1 VTTRPWQTRVG
12 ILGCEFGAQAEFI
25 LRKDFFLAPIYS
37 PPLWSSN
44 RSFSH
49 AGECG
54 SRGAERTEGP
64 QPSCRRLSKP
74 LLLCLHGGPCT
85 NQGWRRE
92 RERRGHRR
100 TCGRSMVP
108 GSRGSPHSLLC
119 LRRIRPANSNSI
131 AFYVPGGSASTSGRG
146 AFPRHALAD
155 PDLQWLLEG
164 EGGRRR
170 GRVVLVHRWSF
181 ERGDVRHTCLPA
193 RARGK
198 VEVEVGRPEL
208 GGGGETRGNHSLR
221 RSRVAVVVPSRIR
234 RSCWSPSQGLRVA
247 RLR

>member
-85 NQGWRRE
+85 NRGWRRE
-92 RERRGHRR
+92 RERGGVTAAHVEGAWYRGAGAVR
-100 TCGRSMVP
+100 T
-108 GSRGSPHSLLC
+108 LC
-119 LRRIRPANSNSI
+119 
-131 AFYVPGGSASTSGRG
+131 SASAGSVPPTLTLSLSMYQVGAPPLVVVVLFPATPLQIQTCSGYSREKEG
-146 AFPRHALAD
+146 GG
-155 PDLQWLLEG
+155 EG
-164 EGGRRR
+164 ESFWSTGGALR
-170 GRVVLVHRWSF
+170 GGMSDTRVCRPELEAKWRWKWGGLSS
-181 ERGDVRHTCLPA
+181 
-193 RARGK
+193 
-198 VEVEVGRPEL
+198 VEVGRPE
-208 GGGGETRGNHSLR
+208 GTTRCEG
-221 RSRVAVVVPSRIR
+221 A
-234 RSCWSPSQGLRVA
+234 G
-247 RLR
+247 